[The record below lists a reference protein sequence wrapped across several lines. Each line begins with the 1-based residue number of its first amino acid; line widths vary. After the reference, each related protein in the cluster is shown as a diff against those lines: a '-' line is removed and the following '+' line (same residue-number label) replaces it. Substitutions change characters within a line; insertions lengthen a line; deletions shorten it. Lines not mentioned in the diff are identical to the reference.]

1 MVGISYD
8 SLDVL
13 KKFQAQEQ
21 APQRFV
27 SDTKGVAVT
36 AFGVSMT
43 DQGQV
48 YAKRATFIIR
58 DGKVLHTVFDWSPLG
73 NVSKTLDWLTAHP
86 AVASTRP
93 PLVESAAPAF
103 TLPLIANGSGS
114 FSLAK
119 QRGHGVYINFFAS
132 WCAPCV
138 QEAATIGAITPEFSS
153 RGVRIVGIAVLDN
166 PSGAMGFV
174 HRYGLKYPIAY
185 DKSGSVGAEYRLTQL
200 PLHVFVDSNG
210 VVRQYVAGG
219 PIPAAELRAGLSSIA
234 R

>member
-1 MVGISYD
+1 M
-8 SLDVL
+8 L
-13 KKFQAQEQ
+13 KKFQAEEQ

-27 SDTKGVAVT
+27 SDPTGVAVN
-36 AFGVSMT
+36 AFGVSLT
-43 DQGQV
+43 DQGEV

-58 DGKVLHTVFDWSPLG
+58 DGTVLHTVFDWSPLG
-73 NVSKTLDWLTAHP
+73 NVTKTLDWLTAHP
-86 AVASTRP
+86 PVASAVP

-119 QRGHGVYINFFAS
+119 QRGHGVYINFFSS
-132 WCAPCV
+132 WCGPCV
-138 QEAATIGAITPEFSS
+138 QEAATIAATAPAFTAQ
-153 RGVRIVGIAVLDN
+153 GVRIVGIAVLDTT
-166 PSGAMGFV
+166 SGATSFV
-174 HRYGLKYPIAY
+174 HKYGLKYPIAF

-200 PLHVFVDSNG
+200 PLHIFIDSTG

-219 PIPAAELRAGLSSIA
+219 PIPAAELRAGLASIA